1 MLSAGKGVGCR
12 PVSLLCCSLN
22 FVPECILMPLQKQRL
37 RAASQVTSFTCR
49 VRHKH
54 FLRAAAD
61 LARGSDRQ
69 HATKLAMRFVQVCLP
84 HFPCKLPL
92 WSSRFAGKRALYEAL
107 RC

>member
-1 MLSAGKGVGCR
+1 MLSAGKRVGCR
-12 PVSLLCCSLN
+12 PVSLLLCSLN
-22 FVPECILMPLQKQRL
+22 FVPECVVMPFQKQGL

-61 LARGSDRQ
+61 LARGSNRQ
-69 HATKLAMRFVQVCLP
+69 HATKLAMRFVQVCIP
-84 HFPCKLPL
+84 HFPRKLPL
-92 WSSRFAGKRALYEAL
+92 WSPLLAGKPALYNSL